1 LVSHYIIVRSG
12 RKSPVC
18 RPQEL
23 LGHEDFRS
31 LDVYAKLTILD
42 LKAAHR
48 KHPPR
53 EQGAAQSIDKR
64 GSNVEDGPEEA

>member
-1 LVSHYIIVRSG
+1 M
-12 RKSPVC
+12 K
-18 RPQEL
+18 EL

-48 KHPPR
+48 KYHPR
-53 EQGAAQSIDKR
+53 EQQGD
-64 GSNVEDGPEEA
+64 DDPEEAGGAVPIPKR